1 VIRPSL
7 VVETRMAPD
16 RLALEFVHA
25 FGASRGWRDRA
36 RFGWRR
42 VDDGKKPNEAH
53 VQLVRV
59 PGHRPGMPGSPLGLV
74 LGCEAKWDSGQAGSP
89 NRTARAEFGVVDG
102 PTGWIA
108 GERKFLRG
116 ELSRVFARI
125 QEVDSYARAEW
136 RE

>member
-1 VIRPSL
+1 
-7 VVETRMAPD
+7 MAPD

-42 VDDGKKPNEAH
+42 ADDGKKPNEAR

-59 PGHRPGMPGSPLGLV
+59 PGHRPGMLGSPLGLV

-89 NRTARAEFGVVDG
+89 SRAARAEVGVVDG

-116 ELSRVFARI
+116 EFNRVFARI
-125 QEVDSYARAEW
+125 QEVDPYARAEW
-136 RE
+136 YE